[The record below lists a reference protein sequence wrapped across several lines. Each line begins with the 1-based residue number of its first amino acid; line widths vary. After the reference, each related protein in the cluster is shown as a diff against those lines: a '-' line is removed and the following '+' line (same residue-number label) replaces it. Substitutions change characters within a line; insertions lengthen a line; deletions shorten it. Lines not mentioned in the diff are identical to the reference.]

1 MHVGVDIGGTFT
13 DLVRYQDGQ
22 LQIHKLLSTPD
33 DPARAMLAGLEAV
46 TPGGLAALQ
55 QVSHGSTVAT
65 NAILER
71 KGARTALLTTQGFR
85 DLLFIGRQN
94 RPDLYALQPT
104 LPPPL
109 IPRPWCYEVPERLDP
124 TGAVLTPLDM
134 TALDRVLDA
143 MQAEQ
148 IESVAVCFLYSYRN
162 PTHEQ
167 AVQARMIERGL
178 FTEGQIALSSEV
190 LPEFREYERASTVAL
205 DAYVRPVMSRYLS
218 RLEATLRTPP
228 LQPSRLRET
237 ATERGQG
244 GEVLP
249 LQPSRLRET
258 ARERGA
264 GVRGW
269 GLRIMKSDGGV
280 ISAARAREQA
290 VQTALSGPAAGVI
303 GAWHLARLAGFDRLL
318 TMDIG
323 GTSTDVALCPGAP
336 LHRPESEIDGLPL
349 RIRLLDI
356 ETIGAGGGSIA
367 RLDAGGALR
376 VGPESAGAMPGP
388 ICYGRGGTQV
398 TVSDANAV
406 LGRLDAGHFLGGAMR
421 LDAESARAAVT
432 RLADQ
437 LGLPMERAAQGVIDI
452 ANANID
458 RALRRVSVAR
468 GHDPR
473 GFTLMAFG
481 GAGPLHACEVADRL
495 SIPRVLIPRYPGVLC
510 ALGLL
515 VADVRLDYSA
525 AILQRVDD
533 TLAGRLGTALHDLT
547 RRAEADLKREGIP
560 DSARTLTASL
570 EMRYQGQ
577 AYELSVPF
585 PAPPL
590 QPSRLRETALERG
603 LGGEVLDAF
612 HAAHERAY
620 GHALHGRA
628 MEVVTLRLV
637 AVGLTEKPTF
647 GAAPIARPQPATPL
661 QHRADGTAL
670 YDRAALQPG
679 DTLVGPAL
687 IFQLDST
694 TWLPAGWSARVD
706 GYGNLVGEKM
716 S

>member
-22 LQIHKLLSTPD
+22 LYIHKLLSTPD

-71 KGARTALLTTQGFR
+71 KGARTALLTTEGFR

-109 IPRPWCYEVPERLDP
+109 IPRGWCYEVPERLDP

-162 PTHEQ
+162 PAHEQ
-167 AVQARMIERGL
+167 AVKARMIERGL
-178 FTEGQIALSSEV
+178 FREGQIALSSEV

-218 RLEATLRTPP
+218 RLETS
-228 LQPSRLRET
+228 LQTSPVHHHS
-237 ATERGQG
+237 GQG
-244 GEVLP
+244 AAV
-249 LQPSRLRET
+249 
-258 ARERGA
+258 A
-264 GVRGW
+264 

-437 LGLPMERAAQGVIDI
+437 LGLPVERAAQGVIDI

-481 GAGPLHACEVADRL
+481 GAGPLHACEVAERL

-533 TLAGRLGTALHDLT
+533 ALAGRLGTALHDLT

-577 AYELSVPF
+577 AYELSVPLSDTLF
-585 PAPPL
+585 A
-590 QPSRLRETALERG
+590 SDTHALIDHFH
-603 LGGEVLDAF
+603 EV
-612 HAAHERAY
+612 HERAY

-628 MEVVTLRLV
+628 VEVVTLRLV

-647 GAAPIARPQPATPL
+647 EAASIDHQQAAVPLAHRP
-661 QHRADGTAL
+661 DGTVL

-679 DTLVGPAL
+679 DILNGPAL

-706 GYGNLVGEKM
+706 GYGNLVGE
-716 S
+716 SNPE

>member
-33 DPARAMLAGLEAV
+33 DPARAMLAGLEAI

-71 KGARTALLTTQGFR
+71 KGARTALLTTLGFR

-94 RPDLYALQPT
+94 RPDLYTLQPT

-109 IPRPWCYEVPERLDP
+109 IPRSWCYEVPERLDP
-124 TGAVLTPLDM
+124 AGVVLTPLDV

-162 PTHEQ
+162 PVHEQ
-167 AVQARMIERGL
+167 AVKARMIERGL
-178 FTEGQIALSSEV
+178 FTEAQIALSSEV

-218 RLEATLRTPP
+218 RLETSLHTSSV
-228 LQPSRLRET
+228 PSRS
-237 ATERGQG
+237 GQRAA
-244 GEVLP
+244 VP
-249 LQPSRLRET
+249 
-258 ARERGA
+258 
-264 GVRGW
+264 

-280 ISAARAREQA
+280 VSAARAREQA

-421 LDAESARAAVT
+421 LDADSARAAVT

-437 LGLPMERAAQGVIDI
+437 LGLPVERAAQGVIDI

-481 GAGPLHACEVADRL
+481 GAGPLHACEVAERL

-525 AILQRVDD
+525 AILQRADD
-533 TLAGRLGTALHDLT
+533 ALVGHLTTALHDLT

-577 AYELSVPF
+577 AYELSVSLSDTL
-585 PAPPL
+585 PA
-590 QPSRLRETALERG
+590 SDTKALIDR
-603 LGGEVLDAF
+603 F
-612 HAAHERAY
+612 HEAHERAY
-620 GHALHGRA
+620 GHALRGRA
-628 MEVVTLRLV
+628 VEVVTLRLV
-637 AVGLTEKPTF
+637 AIGLTEKPTF
-647 GAAPIARPQPATPL
+647 EAAPLGESRPATPL
-661 QHRADGTAL
+661 QQRADGTVL
-670 YDRAALQPG
+670 YDRSALHPG